1 MQRMAAMAGLLAA
14 AASAVADSG
23 LRFVHEPYVPA
34 PAVAGATAAP
44 VAALPTASLAAT
56 AFQDDVEWSRR
67 QREIARQEMWLYYRI
82 GVGGYQRPSARF
94 ENFESTEFD
103 ADFDAGLIAS
113 FAVGGRY
120 RIWDVGPWSRVG
132 IRVELEG
139 IFGYTPYDRL
149 TRGSGPIAGDGDMF
163 EYGFSVNV
171 MPDIKLGRVSFF
183 AGGGIGASL
192 FTLSDSSSRDYE
204 DSRGALALQLMAGA
218 SFELA
223 EPVSLYT
230 MFRYRTYSNVH
241 FYDEFDERMRVIGL
255 DGVAVEVGLEFRF

>member
-1 MQRMAAMAGLLAA
+1 MVGVLVA
-14 AASAVADSG
+14 AASALANG
-23 LRFVHEPYVPA
+23 GPRFVHEPYVPA
-34 PAVAGATAAP
+34 PAIVGATAAP
-44 VAALPTASLAAT
+44 AAAMPKASIAAA

-67 QREIARQEMWLYYRI
+67 QREIARQETWLYYRI

-103 ADFDAGLIAS
+103 ADFDTGLIAS

-120 RIWDVGPWSRVG
+120 RIWDAGPWSRVG

-139 IFGYTPYDRL
+139 LFGYTPYDRL
-149 TRGSGPIAGDGDMF
+149 RRGGGSLAGDGDMF
-163 EYGFSVNV
+163 EYGFSVNI
-171 MPDIKLGRVSFF
+171 MPDIKLGRLSFF

-192 FTLSDSSSRDYE
+192 LTLSDSSPRDYD

-241 FYDEFDERMRVIGL
+241 FYDEFDERMRVLGL